1 MSVLELTP
9 DEAKAIECALRA
21 YEETL
26 LTEIMYADMKALR
39 DGLRRRE
46 ILVHSLI
53 ERVREGIPE
62 LVATD

>member
-9 DEAKAIECALRA
+9 DESKLMECALRA

-26 LTEIMYADMKALR
+26 LMEIMQADMKGLR

-46 ILVHSLI
+46 LLVHSLLD
-53 ERVREGIPE
+53 RVRAGIPE